1 MNTNIDGININYRDE
16 GSGEV
21 VLLLHGWGSNIAL
34 FDGIFNLLTPKYRVV
49 ALDMPGFG
57 QSDEPKEVWGVDEYL
72 DFVIKFIES
81 LELKDFTVL
90 GHSFGGRVS
99 ILLAATYPALAG
111 KIVFTDAAG
120 IKPRRSL
127 KYYCK
132 VYTYKLCKKLVKRPG
147 MVKFLSKLGIDVQKR
162 VQNAGSSDYKQLSG
176 VMRQTFVKVVNQDLT
191 PYLKNIR
198 SSSLLVYGAQDT
210 DTPVRFGKIME
221 KKIPDAGLVVLD
233 NAGHFSYLDQ
243 FPRYISIVKVFLE
256 VNKQ

>member
-90 GHSFGGRVS
+90 GHSFGGRVIIKMVNRNNLS
-99 ILLAATYPALAG
+99 FKVNKIIL
-111 KIVFTDAAG
+111 VDSAG
-120 IKPRRSL
+120 IKPKRTLSYHIKVKSYKAMKAIL
-127 KYYCK
+127 GCAPVKALFPGALEKY
-132 VYTYKLCKKLVKRPG
+132 KKGKG
-147 MVKFLSKLGIDVQKR
+147 SADY
-162 VQNAGSSDYKQLSG
+162 NAASDIMKGCL
-176 VMRQTFVKVVNQDLT
+176 VKVVNEDLT
-191 PYLKNIR
+191 DLLKNIK
-198 SSSLLVYGAQDT
+198 QDT
-210 DTPVRFGKIME
+210 LLIWGENDDATPLSDGKIME
-221 KKIPDAGLVVLD
+221 KLIPEAGLATIK
-233 NAGHFSYLDQ
+233 NAGHYS
-243 FPRYISIVKVFLE
+243 FLE
-256 VNKQ
+256 QKYVFDKILASYMNI